1 MVGLKEGEQQQ
12 LAIVALSSCHLLV
25 HQSQSPYYP
34 IDNIIQP
41 TEAPGL
47 VDTFICHCTD
57 CRKITASMFASNFII
72 ADSHLTHVRGRE
84 KLSTFRQSKTIESGK
99 AMTNYFCSVCGSLMY
114 RVGEAF
120 PGSSILRIGTVDDFQ
135 LHESKLKPRVEQYAK
150 DRVGWLRDADG
161 VKQIQGSA
169 YTPRQRREAL

>member
-1 MVGLKEGEQQQ
+1 
-12 LAIVALSSCHLLV
+12 
-25 HQSQSPYYP
+25 
-34 IDNIIQP
+34 
-41 TEAPGL
+41 
-47 VDTFICHCTD
+47 
-57 CRKITASMFASNFII
+57 MFASNFII

-84 KLSTFRQSKTIESGK
+84 KLTFSQSKTIESGK

-114 RVGEAF
+114 RVGDAF
-120 PGSSILRIGTVDDFQ
+120 PGSSILRIGTVDDFH

-161 VKQIQGSA
+161 VKQVQGSA